1 MVSNYEWLLIL
12 VVFMAVVGVTMYGS
26 SGTDI
31 KEVMNLPLVQT
42 WPLYPQN

>member
-26 SGTDI
+26 SETDI
-31 KEVMNLPLVQT
+31 KEGINLPLVQT
-42 WPLYPQN
+42 WPLPPQN